1 MVLGGGQG
9 RLRQLG
15 GHTHPSVPRNSGA
28 DSLPLL
34 QEPEA
39 LRAPFLLLLAD
50 IWSNLEQQLLGAE
63 AASVSAWNRQIRRH
77 GGVGTR
83 E

>member
-1 MVLGGGQG
+1 MPAGGQG
-9 RLRQLG
+9 RLWQLG
-15 GHTHPSVPRNSGA
+15 GHTRPSLPRGRGA

-34 QEPEA
+34 QEPAA

-50 IWSNLEQQLLGAE
+50 IRSNLEQQLLGAE
-63 AASVSAWNRQIRRH
+63 AASVSAWNRQTRRR
-77 GGVGTR
+77 GGIGTR